1 MYLHALYKTS
11 PDLQAAHAASPFI
24 VTMDDHEVEN
34 DWANGI
40 SQPDEEESNQNF
52 LAVRARL

>member
-11 PDLQAAHAASPFI
+11 PVLQAAHAASPFI

-52 LAVRARL
+52 LAVRS